1 MGSTVVLPIFY
12 NFLHDM
18 PNNKTKSN
26 YYLNGL

>member
-1 MGSTVVLPIFY
+1 MGRTVVLPILY
-12 NFLHDM
+12 NFLYDM